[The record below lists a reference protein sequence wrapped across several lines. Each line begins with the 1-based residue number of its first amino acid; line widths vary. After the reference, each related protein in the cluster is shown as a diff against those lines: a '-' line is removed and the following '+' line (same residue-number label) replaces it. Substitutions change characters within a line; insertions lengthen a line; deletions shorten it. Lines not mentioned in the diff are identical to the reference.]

1 MAEARGPRPR
11 FPIAGWHTTTPAV
24 SIAWVGIGDFY
35 RRERHRPGASV
46 ADVNS
51 PRPERPATRSAP
63 WLPLAVLATAQ
74 FLVVL
79 STSIVNVALPEIRAG
94 LGLSPAGLSWV
105 VNAYVLVFGAL
116 LLPGGR
122 SGDVYGLR
130 RVFLIGTGLFALS
143 SLGAAVASDATVLIA
158 ARAAQG
164 AGAALL
170 APTALALVLT
180 LFPSGPGRGTALG
193 VWGAVSG
200 AGGAAGVLLGGL
212 LSDLYGWR
220 SVFLVMIPFA
230 LAVLAATWL
239 LVAADRPR
247 GGRLDVPGAL
257 TVTAGLI
264 VLTYGLAGGGWLVAA
279 AGLLF
284 LGLFVI
290 LQRRAADPLI
300 PARIF
305 ARGSVAWANVLMAL
319 LGAVWLGL
327 FFFLPLYQQRVLGY
341 SPMAAGLTQLPL
353 ALMITVSSWATPRLA
368 GKVPSGTLL
377 PGGLLALAAGL
388 AWLSRAP
395 ADGTF
400 LADLL
405 GPSLLVGAGLG
416 VAFVQLT
423 ALSSAG
429 VPADDSG
436 LAGGLINAT
445 RQIGGAIGLAVLT
458 VVSVMS
464 GYGGAFLA
472 CAAITLL
479 TAVLSLF
486 ERNGAR

>member
-1 MAEARGPRPR
+1 M
-11 FPIAGWHTTTPAV
+11 
-24 SIAWVGIGDFY
+24 
-35 RRERHRPGASV
+35 
-46 ADVNS
+46 NS
-51 PRPERPATRSAP
+51 LHLERPAPRSGP

-116 LLPGGR
+116 LLLGGR

-130 RVFLIGTGLFALS
+130 RVFLIGAGLFAIS
-143 SLGAAVASDATVLIA
+143 SLGAALANGAGVLIA

-164 AGAALL
+164 VGAALL

-180 LFPSGPGRGTALG
+180 LFPAGQGRGTALG

-200 AGGAAGVLLGGL
+200 AGGAAGVLLGGML
-212 LSDLYGWR
+212 GNAYGWR
-220 SVFLVMIPFA
+220 SVFLVMIPFTV
-230 LAVLAATWL
+230 AVMAATWL

-257 TVTAGLI
+257 MVTGGL
-264 VLTYGLAGGGWLVAA
+264 VALTYGLSGLGTLTSWAALGAGPV
-279 AGLLF
+279 LL
-284 LGLFVI
+284 GAFVV
-290 LQRRAADPLI
+290 LQRRAADPLV

-305 ARGSVAWANVLMAL
+305 AVGSVAAANALMAV

-341 SPMAAGLTQLPL
+341 TPMEAGLTQLPL
-353 ALMITVSSWATPRLA
+353 ALMITISSWSTPRLA
-368 GKVPSGTLL
+368 RRMSARTLL
-377 PGGLLALAAGL
+377 AGGLLVLAAGL
-388 AWLSRAP
+388 AWLSPAP
-395 ADGTF
+395 ENGTF
-400 LADLL
+400 LIDLL

-423 ALSSAG
+423 TLSSAG
-429 VPADDSG
+429 VPAEDSG

-458 VVSVMS
+458 VVSVTS

-472 CAAITLL
+472 SAVLALL
-479 TAVLSLF
+479 TALLSVVTV
-486 ERNGAR
+486 RNRKDMIRE